1 MPSQA
6 SRIARVLG
14 ASQDAATALVFADL
28 ALGRTFCKLAVTSRD
43 DAQRYRFD
51 LMSARQAHAI
61 AEKYMWRLKQVHPQF
76 DQMMAQSELLKFELE
91 RLDKSL
97 PR

>member
-6 SRIARVLG
+6 ARIARVLG

-28 ALGRTFCKLAVTSRD
+28 ALGRTFCKLASTTRED
-43 DAQRYRFD
+43 PQGYRFG
-51 LMSARQAHAI
+51 LMSARQAHAA

-76 DQMMAQSELLKFELE
+76 DQMMAQSELLKFELD
-91 RLDKSL
+91 RLDKRL

>member
-6 SRIARVLG
+6 ARIARVLG

-28 ALGRTFCKLAVTSRD
+28 ALGRTFCKLASTSRE
-43 DAQRYRFD
+43 DAQRYRFG
-51 LMSARQAHAI
+51 LMSARQAHAA
-61 AEKYMWRLKQVHPQF
+61 AEKYMWRLKQTRPQLG
-76 DQMMAQSELLKFELE
+76 QMMAQAELLKFELD

-97 PR
+97 TR